1 MQYSFNLNK
10 VKTMIQF
17 KVYNFLMKEFLK
29 KKNSCM
35 AGLTDQE
42 DNLDPS
48 SGTIE
53 KFLHMKINKQK
64 K

>member
-29 KKNSCM
+29 KTNSCM
-35 AGLTDQE
+35 ARMTDQE
-42 DNLDPS
+42 DNIDPS
-48 SGTIE
+48 S
-53 KFLHMKINKQK
+53 
-64 K
+64 